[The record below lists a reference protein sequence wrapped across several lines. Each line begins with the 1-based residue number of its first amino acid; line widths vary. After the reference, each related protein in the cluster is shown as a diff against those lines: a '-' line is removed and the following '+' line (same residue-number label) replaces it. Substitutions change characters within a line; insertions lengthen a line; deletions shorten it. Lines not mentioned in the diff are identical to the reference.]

1 MEEKKPSL
9 TDINSTVSPIEFSDK
24 SDVGITIPNG
34 IENELL
40 LADDI
45 EVKLQ
50 KYFNDLVS
58 EIKRSYPKPVS
69 IAVSYTH
76 LRAHET

>member
-9 TDINSTVSPIEFSDK
+9 TDINSTIGSTEFFDK
-24 SDVGITIPNG
+24 SDVEISNPNG
-34 IENELL
+34 VEHERL

-50 KYFNDLVS
+50 KYFNDLVL
-58 EIKRSYPKPVS
+58 EIKR
-69 IAVSYTH
+69 
-76 LRAHET
+76 